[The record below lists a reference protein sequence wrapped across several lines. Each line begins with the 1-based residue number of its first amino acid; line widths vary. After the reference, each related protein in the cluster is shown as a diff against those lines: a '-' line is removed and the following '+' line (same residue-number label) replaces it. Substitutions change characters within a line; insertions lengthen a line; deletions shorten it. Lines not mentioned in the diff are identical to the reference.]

1 MEAEAIKI
9 DEYLGSDVG
18 KRFDFLYENY
28 SVIKPIINNFK
39 EDLVSDVYEMKTY
52 NRRAANGDLGV
63 RIQISIGMSN
73 PTADEAMKR
82 STITKAIDDGY
93 LDDEFFE
100 DTDDPQD
107 LIRRITIYKLV
118 SADYKEFK
126 KKLDEMNPFDQRVIK
141 PYILKE
147 KSMNE
152 LSEEMG
158 IEYRSAVMKVYRI
171 RKKLSGLVIPKLK
184 RGA

>member
-1 MEAEAIKI
+1 MDAEAIKI
-9 DEYLGSDVG
+9 DEYLGIGVE
-18 KRFDFLYENY
+18 KRFDFLYQNY
-28 SVIKPIINNFK
+28 SVIKPIIKNYK
-39 EDLVSDVYEMKTY
+39 EDLIRDVYDMKTY

-73 PTADEAMKR
+73 PTANEAEKR
-82 STITKAIDDGY
+82 AMITQAIDEGY

-107 LIRRITIYKLV
+107 LIRRVTIYKLV

-126 KKLDEMNPFDQRVIK
+126 KKLDEMDPIDQRVIK

-158 IEYRSAVMKVYRI
+158 ILHRRRDVANNIFYATKRHSRNP
-171 RKKLSGLVIPKLK
+171 IP
-184 RGA
+184 R